1 MTNATLDAATITS
14 PEAPG
19 TSRPKPDVWLVAA
32 YGVALAACIS
42 VWFLAV
48 RAPLWT
54 DETLSYWQIA
64 GGFRQIWSRSIQGNS
79 FAAYAYIL
87 WLTNTLFGSRG
98 IVLRVPSI
106 LAMLAAV
113 YVFYRCAREL
123 FDWDV
128 ALIATVCFILPRG
141 IAFAAIDVRPYPFA
155 LLVTN
160 LTIFLFLRWMKT
172 GETGYAALMG
182 IAAAGIFYF
191 HYLFSTILLA
201 LAVSY
206 LLTRAPSLRTGLR
219 QIGIA
224 LGCFAIVLLPVLP
237 RLQYIYQTRTTH
249 SFADAPQWKSVVDV
263 LNPGTGQLLVL
274 AGALLLAIVARQL
287 LITKREL
294 LGKLLLCASLAL
306 VPIFCLYAVS
316 VTTSVHVFIPRY
328 LLVATPGIALCWGW
342 LCSLIDSRALR
353 SLFCFAFVA
362 LCVGQAYSSPISRR
376 HEESWKESLAFADA
390 NAANDHAPLLMCS
403 PLIEA
408 DFQPMPAVAS
418 QSVLYAPLSYYKVSA
433 PVVPLPRT
441 LNAEAERQATQFLLK
456 AAPEHTRFLVLAP
469 WPSLRIV
476 DLLTYDSQATY
487 TPRVL
492 GKFDEIWVVEFVPN
506 SDAR

>member
-206 LLTRAPSLRTGLR
+206 LLTRR
-219 QIGIA
+219 
-224 LGCFAIVLLPVLP
+224 P
-237 RLQYIYQTRTTH
+237 RCGPACGR
-249 SFADAPQWKSVVDV
+249 
-263 LNPGTGQLLVL
+263 
-274 AGALLLAIVARQL
+274 
-287 LITKREL
+287 
-294 LGKLLLCASLAL
+294 LAL
-306 VPIFCLYAVS
+306 
-316 VTTSVHVFIPRY
+316 R
-328 LLVATPGIALCWGW
+328 W
-342 LCSLIDSRALR
+342 
-353 SLFCFAFVA
+353 
-362 LCVGQAYSSPISRR
+362 
-376 HEESWKESLAFADA
+376 
-390 NAANDHAPLLMCS
+390 
-403 PLIEA
+403 
-408 DFQPMPAVAS
+408 VAS
-418 QSVLYAPLSYYKVSA
+418 PSSCFRCCRGSN
-433 PVVPLPRT
+433 T
-441 LNAEAERQATQFLLK
+441 S
-456 AAPEHTRFLVLAP
+456 TRRGP
-469 WPSLRIV
+469 HIPSPTR
-476 DLLTYDSQATY
+476 
-487 TPRVL
+487 RN
-492 GKFDEIWVVEFVPN
+492 GNRWWMC
-506 SDAR
+506 